1 MRDDLRADGLREDDL
16 RRDDIRL
23 EDLRIEEGFLILPLL
38 ALTLLSFA
46 FKRMRFL
53 GFFVPLIRER
63 IPCFLDFSLAL
74 LFLRLAFALSLS
86 LLSFLGDFLGPRLE
100 PPPLDSSDP
109 PLEPPPPRDPPDPP
123 LDPPLELPDPPLDP
137 LLEPPDS
144 PLDPPLDSLPEL
156 LDPPVELPDPP
167 PELLF
172 EEDEEL
178 PTLLIVTLLTLRVP
192 VLAVIRIRRV
202 FSSAADI
209 I

>member
-1 MRDDLRADGLREDDL
+1 MGDDLRADGLGEDDL
-16 RRDDIRL
+16 RRDALGRDALGRDDIRL
-23 EDLRIEEGFLILPLL
+23 EDLRIEEGLVILPLL

-63 IPCFLDFSLAL
+63 ILCFLDFSLAL

-123 LDPPLELPDPPLDP
+123 LDPP
-137 LLEPPDS
+137 
-144 PLDPPLDSLPEL
+144 
-156 LDPPVELPDPP
+156 VELPDPP